1 MAKPIINPEIFKL
14 PKFENNRE
22 KQQAVKSIRQ
32 QRRVDLK
39 NADSRDEKTIIKET
53 ARNEIRNLR
62 GGKTQVR
69 EIIEDT
75 QKFAKQLNEMKGLIM
90 GTTAGLT
97 YKIGSSLVRNVA
109 SGNVQGVINNTQGA
123 VNLIT
128 GKGNKKIKQT
138 NINDSCNCN
147 C

>member
-1 MAKPIINPEIFKL
+1 MAKPIINPQIFKL

-22 KQQAVKSIRQ
+22 KQQAVKNIRQ

-39 NADSRDEKTIIKET
+39 NANSRDEKTIIKET
-53 ARNEIRNLR
+53 AKNQIKELR
-62 GGKTQVR
+62 GGKTQVG

-75 QKFAKQLNEMKGLIM
+75 QKFAKQLNEMKALIM

-97 YKIGSSLVRNVA
+97 YKIGSSLVKNVA
-109 SGNVQGVINNTQGA
+109 SGNVQGVINNTQRA

-128 GKGNKKIKQT
+128 GKGNKKTKQI